1 MVDARKGEARDPPS
15 RESGDDLSVAKR
27 RWLVGAE
34 PIFEGGWLHKGERAK
49 SWNVESE
56 LVALSLLGDVIVD
69 LSNTKSMPS
78 EVHLKAYAIGRDVN
92 VLVGPGT
99 HVELTERSHNDHL
112 NNEVPSVP
120 EAQSTRVLRIEGHT
134 LLGDVVVRVH
144 PGSHGA

>member
-1 MVDARKGEARDPPS
+1 MVDAWRGEARDPPS
-15 RESGDDLSVAKR
+15 RESGDELSVARR

-34 PIFEGGWLHKGERAK
+34 PIFEGGWFHKGERVK
-49 SWNVESE
+49 GWNVESE
-56 LVALSLLGDVIVD
+56 LVALSLLGDVTVD
-69 LSNTKSMPS
+69 LWNSKSIPS
-78 EVHLKAYAIGRDVN
+78 EVHLEAYAIGRDVN

-99 HVELTERSHNDHL
+99 HVELTGRSHNDHL

-144 PGSHGA
+144 PGSQGA

>member
-1 MVDARKGEARDPPS
+1 M
-15 RESGDDLSVAKR
+15 
-27 RWLVGAE
+27 
-34 PIFEGGWLHKGERAK
+34 
-49 SWNVESE
+49 
-56 LVALSLLGDVIVD
+56 ALSLLGDVIVD

-99 HVELTERSHNDHL
+99 HVELTGRSHNDHL

-120 EAQSTRVLRIEGHT
+120 DARTRVLRIEGHT

-144 PGSHGA
+144 PGSQGA

>member
-1 MVDARKGEARDPPS
+1 M
-15 RESGDDLSVAKR
+15 
-27 RWLVGAE
+27 
-34 PIFEGGWLHKGERAK
+34 
-49 SWNVESE
+49 
-56 LVALSLLGDVIVD
+56 ALSLLGDVTVD

-78 EVHLKAYAIGRDVN
+78 EVRLKAYAIGRDVN

-120 EAQSTRVLRIEGHT
+120 EAQRTRVLRIEGRT